1 MAGESSCERIAT
13 YVIKV
18 PYYGRPAQ
26 APDESVARA
35 INLSLGTEAK
45 TYVLNE
51 GGPRIRIEDVTRI
64 KYKA

>member
-1 MAGESSCERIAT
+1 MSGESCERIAT

-18 PYYGRPAQ
+18 PYYGRPDQ

-35 INLSLGTEAK
+35 INLSLGTNAR

-51 GGPRIRIEDVTRI
+51 NGPLIRVEDVTRVE
-64 KYKA
+64 YKV